1 MSATGKPRATEGF
14 TLLEILVVVFMIA
27 LVSGV
32 FATSLGGGFG
42 VHLRNAGRTLSAEL
56 EYVGQRAVTTGRAQR
71 FVVDL
76 DEQLFRVEELPP
88 PPETAAGAAEL
99 PQHAERLSLAP
110 PLESREFVPI
120 EGRLGEWRALD
131 DADEIE
137 LRELRLADEPK
148 TQGAVAIG
156 FSPDGASDPAEIW
169 LRDDGGY
176 DLRIRLVPWS
186 GEIRV
191 EEVDDAAP

>member
-1 MSATGKPRATEGF
+1 MPPRAGEGF
-14 TLLEILVVVFMIA
+14 TLLEILVVVFLIA
-27 LVSGV
+27 LISGV

-42 VHLRNAGRTLSAEL
+42 VHLKNAGRTLSAEL

-71 FVVDL
+71 FVIDL
-76 DEQLFRVEELPP
+76 EQQVFRVEELPP
-88 PPETAAGAAEL
+88 AVTPQAGEL
-99 PQHAERLSLAP
+99 PEHAETLDLAP
-110 PLESREFVPI
+110 PLEAHEFVPV
-120 EGRLGEWRALD
+120 EGRLGEWRMLD
-131 DADEIE
+131 DAEEIE
-137 LRELRLADEPK
+137 LREIRLADEAK
-148 TQGAVAIG
+148 TEGAVAIG

-176 DLRIRLVPWS
+176 DLRVRLVPWS